1 MKQQQFEAQHAAL
14 WRDIAGMLEKPTT
27 HPALL
32 PERYRRLC
40 QTLALAIQRGYSPAL
55 TAHLQQLVNDCH
67 RQLYGQRSERP
78 ATLLH
83 WLSRELPCRVRAEW
97 RLLLLVAVAFWG
109 VGGAV
114 AALVWWQPHWAY
126 SFMAP
131 DQLADVSA
139 MYQPDK
145 ANVGRSGSEGNLM
158 MFGFYIWNNVSIAF
172 RSFAGGFFAGI
183 PALVSVVL
191 NALHIATVASWLS
204 LQPATRATF
213 WPFVVTHSSFEL
225 SGLMLSAL
233 AGIKLGLSLVAPGQ
247 ASRRHALQVASVQM
261 FPVLVGAALLTVL
274 AAFVEA
280 FWSASTAIPADVK
293 YTVGALCWCL
303 VIGFFS
309 FAGRG
314 TALAPDLPSPTAP
327 PAPMQTDHHAAR

>member
-1 MKQQQFEAQHAAL
+1 MKQRHFEMQHNAL
-14 WRDIAGMLEKPTT
+14 WLEISGLLANADN
-27 HPALL
+27 HPAIL

-40 QTLALAIQRGYSPAL
+40 QTLALATQRGYSPAL

-67 RQLYGQRSERP
+67 RQLYGQRGERP

-83 WLSRELPCRVRAEW
+83 WLTRELPCRVRAEW

-109 VGGAV
+109 VGGVV

-126 SFMAP
+126 SFMSP
-131 DQLADVSA
+131 EQLAEASA

-145 ANVGRSGSEGNLM
+145 IKLGRGGSEGDLM

-172 RSFAGGFFAGI
+172 RAFAGGFFAGI
-183 PALVSVVL
+183 PALISVVF
-191 NALHIATVASWLS
+191 NAMHMGTIASWLS
-204 LQPATRATF
+204 LQPATRVNF

-247 ASRRHALQVASVQM
+247 VSRRHALQVASVQM

-274 AAFVEA
+274 AAFFEA
-280 FWSASTAIPADVK
+280 FWSANVALPAEVK
-293 YTVGALCWCL
+293 YAMGGLCWCM
-303 VIGFFS
+303 VIGFFCC
-309 FAGRG
+309 AGRG
-314 TALAPDLPSPTAP
+314 APVTPEPLPSPLT
-327 PAPMQTDHHAAR
+327 QDQHHAAR